1 MLGLGQL
8 DPQRPAPRD
17 EKLVRNLNQDA
28 RAVAGIVFASAC
40 AAMVEIVERGQAVA
54 DDLVRFPAFQV
65 DDEAH
70 PAAIVFV
77 SRVVQPLCKW

>member
-1 MLGLGQL
+1 M
-8 DPQRPAPRD
+8 
-17 EKLVRNLNQDA
+17 RNLDQEA
-28 RAVAGIVFASAC
+28 RAVAGIVLASTR
-40 AAMVEIVERGQAVA
+40 AAMVEIIERGQAVA

-77 SRVVQPLCKW
+77 SRVVQTLEQVVGRYSSVVVLR

>member
-1 MLGLGQL
+1 
-8 DPQRPAPRD
+8 
-17 EKLVRNLNQDA
+17 
-28 RAVAGIVFASAC
+28 
-40 AAMVEIVERGQAVA
+40 MVEIVKRGQAVA

-77 SRVVQPLCKW
+77 AGVVQTLGRW